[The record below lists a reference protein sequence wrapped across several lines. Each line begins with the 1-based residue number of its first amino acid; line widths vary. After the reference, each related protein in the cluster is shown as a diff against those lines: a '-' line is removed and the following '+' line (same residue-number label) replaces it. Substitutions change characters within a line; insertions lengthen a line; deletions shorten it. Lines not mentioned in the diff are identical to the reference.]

1 MLVLSFLARASA
13 QGVDVRMDLFIET
26 PQQAARRSER
36 WERFETYRSVDSGS
50 GGGPVRVP
58 EAHGEGEVP
67 PRSAARSRRAAASS
81 GAGGAPCVRSG
92 AAADGDAPRGCSG
105 SAPMMGGPYASPDGA
120 PAMSDGERVAHPA
133 AMASEQGPGSRALDL
148 DEPEPYSIAGE
159 AYRRELAY
167 DRGRVR
173 RRKAIQAVRVL
184 AYIVLAPVAVV
195 AVFIAAYAL
204 TYVLN
209 GATPD
214 ELLAALRSLALRAEG
229 LVAEWTS
236 MLPAR

>member
-50 GGGPVRVP
+50 DGGPAGVP

-67 PRSAARSRRAAASS
+67 PRSAARSRRAASS
-81 GAGGAPCVRSG
+81 GVGDAPCARSG
-92 AAADGDAPRGCSG
+92 AAADGDAPRGRSG
-105 SAPMMGGPYASPDGA
+105 SALTMDGPRASRDGA
-120 PAMSDGERVAHPA
+120 PAVSDVARGARSA
-133 AMASEQGPGSRALDL
+133 AMAPEQGPGPGALDL

-173 RRKAIQAVRVL
+173 RRKAMQAVRVL

>member
-36 WERFETYRSVDSGS
+36 WERFEIYRSVDSGS
-50 GGGPVRVP
+50 GGGSVGVP

-67 PRSAARSRRAAASS
+67 PRSAARSRPAAASS
-81 GAGGAPCVRSG
+81 GVGGALRGRSG
-92 AAADGDAPRGCSG
+92 TATDGDAPRERPD
-105 SAPMMGGPYASPDGA
+105 SASTMGGPYASPDGA
-120 PAMSDGERVAHPA
+120 PAMSDAVRGARPA
-133 AMASEQGPGSRALDL
+133 AVASGQGPGSGALDL

-173 RRKAIQAVRVL
+173 RRKAMQVVRVF

-195 AVFIAAYAL
+195 VVFIAAYAL

-236 MLPAR
+236 MLSAR